1 MPENPLKSSVEATEW
16 RQIFE
21 DGALSILGDVP
32 CTACRW
38 RGRTGRRGEFCQIGF
53 WATVEQTQ
61 LSEKQP
67 RGQCSVWHVAQ
78 FLLKLVPLLCL
89 CLGRKFRWWARR
101 APPSRVAP
109 TVGGTKI
116 GSPFL
121 NTQRASG
128 TWPFKGSSLPTTA
141 QSATVPWER
150 RDCNF
155 KRAFFENIYTHTHT
169 HDICTFNWEPEHTSE
184 NSETHCCLCA
194 SYCQVAVHT
203 TGPEGN
209 RQHPHGSHWLK
220 ADSN

>member
-169 HDICTFNWEPEHTSE
+169 RYMHFQLGTRAHVRKLRNPLLPLCQLLPSCRAHHRTRGEPS
-184 NSETHCCLCA
+184 A
-194 SYCQVAVHT
+194 S
-203 TGPEGN
+203 P
-209 RQHPHGSHWLK
+209 W
-220 ADSN
+220 